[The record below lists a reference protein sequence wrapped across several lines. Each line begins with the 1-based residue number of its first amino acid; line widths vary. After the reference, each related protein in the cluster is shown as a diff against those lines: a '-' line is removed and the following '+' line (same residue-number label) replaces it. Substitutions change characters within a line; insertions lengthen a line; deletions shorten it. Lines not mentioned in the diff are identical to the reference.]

1 MTWRKRHLRQSGY
14 IPRAYYYSA
23 RFGIFA
29 YGADHLRNLVYM
41 PPAVIRPRT
50 PLGSIDR
57 TKLSIGISPL
67 IPDTHSVFLQVMYI
81 CISFQKPE
89 KFIDYRL
96 QMQFLGC
103 QQREPLTEIK
113 SHLVSENAAGS
124 GPGSVTAVNALGH
137 YFVEQ
142 VEILFHDYSIFIL
155 FGISGDS
162 VYNNRFRSRG
172 ADILTSPAAY
182 AGSIHNR

>member
-1 MTWRKRHLRQSGY
+1 
-14 IPRAYYYSA
+14 
-23 RFGIFA
+23 
-29 YGADHLRNLVYM
+29 
-41 PPAVIRPRT
+41 
-50 PLGSIDR
+50 
-57 TKLSIGISPL
+57 
-67 IPDTHSVFLQVMYI
+67 
-81 CISFQKPE
+81 
-89 KFIDYRL
+89 
-96 QMQFLGC
+96 MQFLGC

-124 GPGSVTAVNALGH
+124 GPGSVTAVNALSH

-172 ADILTSPAAY
+172 ADILTSPRSLCSGKHPQLVMARYSRKPASCLWHRPDSALNMHRSSHHRY
-182 AGSIHNR
+182 RKYTMIGLHQQVLPGYGVFSDMVNGCNAPWDTGRHIACSHRYTMTDRSPLRDVVP